1 MRITESAALPHSD
14 PILIEVAQLQDIPA
28 LQATAVAS
36 WWATYGELLSA
47 SFIEKFLARAY
58 RTDTLT
64 LQLTD
69 SRSYFLV
76 VKAESAVVGFGQVGP
91 TLQRRESAPVAPAD
105 LYRLYLLPEWQR
117 RGIGTMLLTKLE
129 GWLRD
134 QKYPYYG
141 AYVHERNEPAK
152 EFYKRHS
159 FVRLPECDVTDE
171 WYLVKTLDGESRR
184 EESDDRNRS

>member
-1 MRITESAALPHSD
+1 MPINEPAPSPHSD
-14 PILIEVAQLQDIPA
+14 PILIKVAQLQDIPA
-28 LQATAVAS
+28 LQATAAAS

-58 RTDTLT
+58 QADTLA
-64 LQLTD
+64 LELTN
-69 SRSYFLV
+69 SRSCFLV
-76 VKAESAVVGFGQVGP
+76 VKADNAVVGFGQVGP
-91 TLQRRESAPVAPAD
+91 TLPRRDSAPVAPAD

-117 RGIGTMLLTKLE
+117 RGIGTMLLAQLE
-129 GWLRD
+129 EWLRD

-152 EFYKRHS
+152 EFYKRQS

-171 WYLVKTLDGESRR
+171 WYLVKTLDGERRR
-184 EESDDRNRS
+184 EESDDRNHS